1 MTIDLERVV
10 TYPTNSDDW
19 IKTVLIGGVL
29 TLLSVLIVP
38 AFFVYGYVLRVLR
51 AGIDDAEE
59 PPVFDDWGTLLKE
72 GVIAFVIV
80 IVYQLIPLLVFAVTV
95 GGSLAAIGTGSDAGA
110 GVGIVGLLGG
120 LALFTVL
127 ALVFGYVTLIGLAN
141 YAHVGTF
148 GSAFDIDVIRSVA
161 TDGAYAI
168 PWLYG
173 VGILIA
179 AAVVAGLLNIVPVLG
194 AIVGVFVTFY
204 GQVAAAW
211 VWGRGFGDA
220 MGFGGDMDADAGVD
234 PAIA

>member
-1 MTIDLERVV
+1 MAIDLERVV

-19 IKTVLIGGVL
+19 IKTILIGGAL
-29 TLLSVLIVP
+29 TLFSVLIVP
-38 AFFVYGYVLRVLR
+38 AFLVYGYVLRVLR
-51 AGIDDAEE
+51 AGIAGDEE

-72 GVIAFVIV
+72 GVVAFVIV
-80 IVYQLIPLLVFAVTV
+80 IIYQLIPLLVFFLTV

-120 LALFTVL
+120 LALSTLL
-127 ALVFGYVTLIGLAN
+127 ALLFGYVTLIGLAN
-141 YAHVGTF
+141 YAHEGTF
-148 GSAFDIDVIRSVA
+148 GAAFDLDLIRSIGL
-161 TDGAYAI
+161 DGAYAI

-173 VGILIA
+173 VGVLIA
-179 AAVVAGLLNIVPVLG
+179 AAVVASVLGVVPILG

-211 VWGRGFGDA
+211 VWGQGFGDA
-220 MGFGGDMDADAGVD
+220 AGIGGASDADID